1 MKFQNVLISSLYF
14 LLFLRQ
20 KEMQIDKLELLV
32 VQCQNSNLHCILV
45 LFSVLRVLI
54 LYLLNNIQINDR
66 TLCYKQCFKCVA
78 SSLLEKLF
86 SSFSQNL
93 RSTSCVK
100 SFPQFPLFS
109 NINLQNL
116 IVLIIKTIVCYS

>member
-1 MKFQNVLISSLYF
+1 MKFQNVLSSSLYF

-20 KEMQIDKLELLV
+20 IEMQIDKLELL

-54 LYLLNNIQINDR
+54 RHLLNNNQINDR